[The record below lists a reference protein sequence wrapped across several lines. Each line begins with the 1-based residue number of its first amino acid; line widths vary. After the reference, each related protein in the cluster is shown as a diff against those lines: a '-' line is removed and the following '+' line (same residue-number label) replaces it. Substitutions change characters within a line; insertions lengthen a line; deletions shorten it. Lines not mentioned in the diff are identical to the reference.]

1 MKKIGI
7 FCSASENIDKMYFDS
22 ARQIGEWMG
31 KAGKTLIYGG
41 ANLGLMECVARA
53 VKENGGTVIGV
64 VPAKLEEKGSVS
76 TLLDE
81 VIHTRNLSD
90 RKDVITEKSEI
101 LVALPGGVGTL
112 DEIFHV
118 IAAASIGYHQ
128 KKVIFYNEYGFYNE
142 LLAALKTLEDK
153 GFARQSF
160 STYYEKAVQ
169 LIVEQ
174 IHQKKGKLVTSG
186 MGKAGQIA
194 MNIATTFC
202 STGIPSVFL
211 HPSEAQH
218 GDLGILQKNDLLL
231 LISNSGKTR
240 EIVELTRLAHNLD
253 PELKFIVITG
263 NPDSPLANESN
274 VCLSTGKPAEV
285 CTLGMTP
292 TTSTTAMTVIGDIL
306 VVQTMKKTGFTIEEY
321 SKRHHGGYLG
331 EKSRSLCEK

>member
-53 VKENGGTVIGV
+53 VKENGGTIIGV

-160 STYYEKAVQ
+160 STYYETANNLDELKEKAEKE
-169 LIVEQ
+169 LEKI
-174 IHQKKGKLVTSG
+174 
-186 MGKAGQIA
+186 
-194 MNIATTFC
+194 
-202 STGIPSVFL
+202 
-211 HPSEAQH
+211 
-218 GDLGILQKNDLLL
+218 
-231 LISNSGKTR
+231 NS
-240 EIVELTRLAHNLD
+240 IELTQKIVAECLYSINKEAKRKRDIQHNSIDRAYHSFRKEYPAAHYQLHRAKNEKFKLYDLKDEALHLAIDLWNLQPVGYHEFPD
-253 PELKFIVITG
+253 ANRDMYSLEGYDFHINENISDHCLGKITEESKVTVRTNHTKPRTNIV
-263 NPDSPLANESN
+263 D
-274 VCLSTGKPAEV
+274 CR
-285 CTLGMTP
+285 C
-292 TTSTTAMTVIGDIL
+292 
-306 VVQTMKKTGFTIEEY
+306 Y
-321 SKRHHGGYLG
+321 SSKVRY
-331 EKSRSLCEK
+331 KIMAFK